1 VASRGA
7 APAARDGGAHMGGKK
22 ASEIAVAAVPG
33 EPAGG
38 EEETEMEGAA
48 EGEPHAGTL
57 EDDPAEQEHSGAGEE
72 DQALQEVVGTH
83 DESAA
88 QDEQA
93 YELRSPEETPAEGD
107 ATGEPDVDM
116 LRSQSPT
123 AEDAANAV
131 APAALPGEK
140 EAEPSFSETE
150 AEAAPP
156 EHEAETPPKATV
168 PEARMDDVKP
178 PHTAVS
184 NELESM
190 VNMLQ
195 GGPPFPSSTHLDV
208 AGEIPDE
215 E

>member
-1 VASRGA
+1 
-7 APAARDGGAHMGGKK
+7 MGDKK

-33 EPAGG
+33 EPVGG

-48 EGEPHAGTL
+48 EEEPHSGTL
-57 EDDPAEQEHSGAGEE
+57 DDGSAEQEHSGAGEE
-72 DQALQEVVGTH
+72 DQALQEVESSH
-83 DESAA
+83 DESVAH
-88 QDEQA
+88 DEQA
-93 YELRSPEETPAEGD
+93 YELQSPEETPAEGD
-107 ATGEPDVDM
+107 ATGEPDADT
-116 LRSQSPT
+116 LQSQSPT
-123 AEDAANAV
+123 AEDPAKTV

-140 EAEPSFSETE
+140 EAEHSFSETGG

-156 EHEAETPPKATV
+156 EHEAEIPPKATE

-178 PHTAVS
+178 QHTAVS

-195 GGPPFPSSTHLDV
+195 GGPPFPPSTHLDV